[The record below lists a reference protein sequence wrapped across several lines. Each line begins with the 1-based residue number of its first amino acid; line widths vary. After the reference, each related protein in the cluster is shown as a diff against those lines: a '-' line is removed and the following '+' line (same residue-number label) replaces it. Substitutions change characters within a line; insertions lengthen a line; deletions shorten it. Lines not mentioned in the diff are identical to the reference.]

1 VPTNTRGRRARH
13 HVPRLAADLAFAGV
27 TGRYFNRDQEERADQ
42 QAYNAEAR
50 TRLRTL
56 SDDLCR
62 QDA

>member
-1 VPTNTRGRRARH
+1 VDARG
-13 HVPRLAADLAFAGV
+13 VPRLAADLAFAGV